1 MATPKTGEL
10 SVNET
15 ISLLLELQEIN
26 QNLDNLVE
34 DIDKLKEEAAAEE
47 KKYQS
52 IKSQYDKHAPYVDK
66 TQKEYDQL
74 KVELEDIRKKIIELE
89 ESKKKIKTI
98 KEFKTINKDI
108 DLLNKKSA
116 IRENDLLT
124 KAEELEFKK
133 GKIGKIQEKIK
144 ETEEI
149 IAKKKEDLDTLIR
162 ERKDNIAK
170 FTREKEKLVAK
181 LPGGVVATFSR
192 IYLNKF
198 RTAVVAIESQ
208 VCQGCYMKTPLQVE
222 ISVKKSETIQFCP
235 SCSRIL
241 YRADDIPARKSA

>member
-1 MATPKTGEL
+1 MATLKIGDL

-34 DIDKLKEEAAAEE
+34 DIDKLKEEAAVEE
-47 KKYQS
+47 KKYTS
-52 IKSQYDKHAPYVDK
+52 IKSQYDKHAPYVEK

-74 KVELEDIRKKIIELE
+74 KIELDEIRKKIVELE

-133 GKIGKIQEKIK
+133 GKIGKIEEKIT
-144 ETEEI
+144 ETQTVI
-149 IAKKKEDLDTLIR
+149 SKKKDDLETLIR

-170 FTREKEKLVAK
+170 YTKEKEKLVSR
-181 LPGGVVATFSR
+181 LPAGVVATFSR
-192 IYLNKF
+192 IYHNKF
-198 RTAVVAIESQ
+198 RTAVVAVEKQ
-208 VCQGCYMKTPLQVE
+208 VCQGCYMKIPQQVE
-222 ISVKKSETIQFCP
+222 INVHKSEEVAYCP

-241 YRADDIPARKSA
+241 YRAEDLPAKKSA